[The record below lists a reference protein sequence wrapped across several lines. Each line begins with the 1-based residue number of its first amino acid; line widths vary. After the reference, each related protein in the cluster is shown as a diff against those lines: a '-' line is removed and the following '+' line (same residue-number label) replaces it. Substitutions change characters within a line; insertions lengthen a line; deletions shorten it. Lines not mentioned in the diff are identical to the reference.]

1 MFKNIL
7 NTLTS
12 KIGIAALTFINL
24 SVTSHTLGAEGRGFI
39 SIFIA
44 SMTFIILMN
53 GLVGSSAIVFLTPR
67 TNFYKLLLPSY
78 LWAFFSSIL
87 CVLGIIYLP
96 NLLNPFIKN
105 PLYHFPKVPP
115 NYIWGLWTFS
125 LLGSLTEFNM
135 MVALG
140 KEKIKQYNII
150 AFIQI
155 ALLTSSLVFFLI
167 ILKQKNI
174 DSFMKAMYFTYIFTF
189 ISSFYILF
197 KQEEKIEL
205 RRIKVA
211 IKAIVSYGVVD
222 QLSNIILFL
231 NNRSSY
237 YFLLYYVGKKDIGV
251 FSVAVTLSE
260 AVFLITR
267 SISMVQ
273 YSKVANTKKKEEN
286 VLLTIQLFKIST
298 ILLIFCTMCL
308 TFTPTLI
315 FEWIF
320 GKDFTEISD
329 VLKYIALSTI
339 AIGSASILNHYFS
352 GIGKF
357 QYNVYA
363 TLLGLIVTITGCIY
377 LIPLYGMVGAG
388 ITVSIANFLSCIY
401 LFIIFKQQGEFSWK
415 MFKEAKMW

>member
-1 MFKNIL
+1 MLKNIL

-39 SIFIA
+39 SVFIA

-87 CVLGIIYLP
+87 CISGIIYLP
-96 NLLNPFIKN
+96 YLVNPFIEN
-105 PLYHFPKVPP
+105 QHFQIPKVPT
-115 NYIWGLWTFS
+115 NYIWGLWTFA

-140 KEKIKQYNII
+140 KEKIRQYNII

-167 ILKQKNI
+167 ILDQKNI
-174 DSFMKAMYFTYIFTF
+174 DSFIKAMYMTYIVTF
-189 ISSFYILF
+189 LASFYILF

-205 RRIKVA
+205 HRMKIAV
-211 IKAIVSYGVVD
+211 KAIISYGVID

-237 YFLLYYVGKKDIGV
+237 YFLLYYVGQKDIGV

-273 YSKVANTKKKEEN
+273 YSKVANTKKQEES
-286 VLLTIQLFKIST
+286 VLLTIQLFKINA
-298 ILLIFCTMCL
+298 LVLVFCTICL
-308 TFTPTLI
+308 TFTPAFI

-320 GKDFTEISD
+320 GKDFTEISE
-329 VLKYIALSTI
+329 VLKYIAVSTI
-339 AIGSASILNHYFS
+339 AAGSASILNHYFS

-363 TLLGLIVTITGCIY
+363 TLLGLLATITGCFY
-377 LIPLYGMVGAG
+377 LIPIHGMSGAG
-388 ITVSIANFLSCIY
+388 ITVSVANFLVCIY
-401 LFIIFKQQGEFSWK
+401 LFIVFKRQKEFSWK
-415 MFKEAKMW
+415 LFREAKMW